1 MPAKKFNEPWVAGFR
16 TSVRSST
23 AQGWSVREWG
33 NRVRLEVRPKGQPM
47 QSVSLPFD
55 WGPTSTGDVVTRV
68 RNIYKLVADGH
79 SLASA
84 AEQAAGRSPL
94 AQHDWASAATSFKVQ
109 KLQHGN
115 TIKPETWEHAYGPVI
130 AMAVRLLTGKGAP
143 TSPADLMD
151 ACICAWK
158 PGSRMRQIR
167 AQSLAQFLRHA
178 VDRAGMPALWAP
190 PAHLKQHVGAKAP
203 ATAVNQAGDPFTDQQ
218 ILNLLAALPGDA
230 AGRRWA
236 DAIRLLAELG
246 LRPGEL
252 LHLQVKTDPATGEAH
267 WWCSYQKRSGGG
279 TTEPRRVES
288 MPLVDSDG
296 MPQEWNLLLRWQA
309 GLIELPPL
317 SSGNGAGDGM
327 RTYLQRQAG
336 WKALRAEMIAK
347 GENAVPYS
355 FRHSYS
361 LRCHRLGIDAGSAA
375 SSMGHSLE
383 VHLRSYPWAS
393 EAGTA
398 SAFARARASLGVGA
412 ATAEAGKSSPKIA
425 GFV

>member
-1 MPAKKFNEPWVAGFR
+1 
-16 TSVRSST
+16 
-23 AQGWSVREWG
+23 
-33 NRVRLEVRPKGQPM
+33 M
-47 QSVSLPFD
+47 QSVALPFD
-55 WGPTSTGDVVTRV
+55 WGPNSTGDVVTRV
-68 RNIYKLVADGH
+68 RNIYKLVAEGH

-84 AEQAAGRSPL
+84 AGQAAGRAPL
-94 AQHDWASAATSFKVQ
+94 AQHDWPSAAASFKVQ
-109 KLQHGN
+109 KLHHGN
-115 TIKPETWEHAYGPVI
+115 TIKSETWEHAYGPVV
-130 AMAVRLLTGKGAP
+130 AMAVELLTGKRAP
-143 TSPADLMD
+143 ASPADLMD
-151 ACICAWK
+151 ACIRDWK

-178 VDRAGMPALWAP
+178 VDRAGIPALWAP
-190 PAHLKQHVGAKAP
+190 PADLKQHVGARSP

-218 ILNLLAALPGDA
+218 ILDLLAALPEDA

-252 LHLQVKTDPATGEAH
+252 LHLQVKIDPATGENH

-279 TTEPRRVES
+279 ITEPRRVEPI
-288 MPLVDSDG
+288 PLVDADG
-296 MPQEWNLLLRWQA
+296 VAQQWNLMLRWQG
-309 GLIELPPL
+309 GLIELPPI
-317 SSGNGAGDGM
+317 SSGNGAGDGI
-327 RTYLQRQAG
+327 RTYLNRQSG
-336 WKALRAEMIAK
+336 WKGLRAEMAAK

-393 EAGTA
+393 KAGTA
-398 SAFARARASLGVGA
+398 SAFARARANLSLA
-412 ATAEAGKSSPKIA
+412 ATRPKQD
-425 GFV
+425 